1 MQQMLRVLLYH
12 DINRVKQP
20 LEIAFLHKRSP
31 EVGHDE
37 VSHEQDTLVRQMDE
51 HSIVGFAS
59 LDRDEVEAR
68 SPDLQLGA
76 TVDRD
81 VRFEAAYVIQAEA
94 LAEEAFSKDPGGVE
108 FALNFF
114 VIVAPGIDAQARI

>member
-51 HSIVGFAS
+51 HSIVS
-59 LDRDEVEAR
+59 LSSLHGDELDGR
-68 SPDLQLGA
+68 SPDLQLCA
-76 TVDRD
+76 TVDRY
-81 VRFEAAYVIQAEA
+81 VRLEAAYIVEAEA
-94 LAEEAFSKDPGGVE
+94 FAEEAFAKIAGASSSR
-108 FALNFF
+108 A
-114 VIVAPGIDAQARI
+114 ISSW